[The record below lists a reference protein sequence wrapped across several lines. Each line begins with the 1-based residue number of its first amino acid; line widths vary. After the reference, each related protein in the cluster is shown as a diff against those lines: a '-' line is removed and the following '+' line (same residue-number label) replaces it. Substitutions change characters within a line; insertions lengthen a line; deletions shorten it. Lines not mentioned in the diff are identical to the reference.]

1 MLYQAENPH
10 GGDRYGRAVE
20 LDFSVNTNP
29 LGTPPAVR
37 RAAAA
42 AAGRMD
48 RYPDPY
54 CRELTEAMARS
65 EGVPREHILFGN
77 GAAELIF
84 TYCAALRPRRALELA
99 PTFSEYAAALTAWGC
114 QVDRLPLR
122 REEGFVPGPDL
133 LDRLRRERYDVLFLC
148 NPNNPTGR
156 LMDPALLREVLA
168 LCRERETRL
177 FVDECFLDLS
187 GGAETGSLKPFLAQ
201 YPGLFILKAFTK
213 NYAMAGLR
221 LGCGLTADGD
231 LLTAM
236 GRLSQPWNVS
246 LPAQAAGLTALEE
259 REFLERA
266 RQLIVRERSYLRRG
280 LERLGLEVCP
290 SQANYLLF
298 YALSPLFQ
306 PLLDR
311 GILIRDCANYPGL
324 GPGWYRAAVKR
335 RRENQALLAAI
346 GEVLDALDT
355 I

>member
-1 MLYQAENPH
+1 MCIR
-10 GGDRYGRAVE
+10 D
-20 LDFSVNTNP
+20 S
-29 LGTPPAVR
+29 
-37 RAAAA
+37 
-42 AAGRMD
+42 
-48 RYPDPY
+48 
-54 CRELTEAMARS
+54 
-65 EGVPREHILFGN
+65 
-77 GAAELIF
+77 
-84 TYCAALRPRRALELA
+84 
-99 PTFSEYAAALTAWGC
+99 
-114 QVDRLPLR
+114 
-122 REEGFVPGPDL
+122 
-133 LDRLRRERYDVLFLC
+133 C

-168 LCRERETRL
+168 LCRERGTRL

-259 REFLERA
+259 REFLVRA
-266 RQLIVRERSYLRRG
+266 RQLIVQERSYLRRG

-290 SQANYLLF
+290 SKANYLLF

-346 GEVLDALDT
+346 GEVLDALDA

>member
-1 MLYQAENPH
+1 M
-10 GGDRYGRAVE
+10 
-20 LDFSVNTNP
+20 
-29 LGTPPAVR
+29 
-37 RAAAA
+37 
-42 AAGRMD
+42 
-48 RYPDPY
+48 
-54 CRELTEAMARS
+54 
-65 EGVPREHILFGN
+65 
-77 GAAELIF
+77 
-84 TYCAALRPRRALELA
+84 
-99 PTFSEYAAALTAWGC
+99 
-114 QVDRLPLR
+114 DRLPLR
-122 REEGFVPGPDL
+122 REEGYVPGPDL

-221 LGCGLTADGD
+221 RGCGLTADGD

-246 LPAQAAGLTALEE
+246 LPAQAAGLPALEE

-346 GEVLDALDT
+346 GEVLDA